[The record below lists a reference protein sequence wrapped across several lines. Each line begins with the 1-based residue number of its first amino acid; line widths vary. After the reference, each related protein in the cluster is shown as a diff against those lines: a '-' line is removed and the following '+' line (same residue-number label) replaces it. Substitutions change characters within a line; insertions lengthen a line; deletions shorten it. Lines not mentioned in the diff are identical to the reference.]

1 MQDLIYY
8 KLLNFKVLM
17 MMSVAKLYP
26 FYLKIN
32 DLLIKVEH
40 CVNNTVVMHKV
51 VILIFNY
58 Y

>member
-17 MMSVAKLYP
+17 MMSVAKFYP

-32 DLLIKVEH
+32 DLLIKALE
-40 CVNNTVVMHKV
+40 
-51 VILIFNY
+51 
-58 Y
+58 